1 MVKCGGIERLCGVR
15 GGANITSRG
24 VEEEERLSSG
34 VWTVQADDTSLF
46 MGGEPGL

>member
-34 VWTVQADDTSLF
+34 VWTVQADDTLF